1 MEIYIE
7 YALVEN
13 FLYDFILLALS
24 FAAVRVKVKWRW
36 LSVSAVVGAVFAV
49 GFPLLRLPSA
59 LSTAV
64 KIAMGALLCL
74 LPFGRLTKRKDGG
87 KYILVTLL
95 FFAFSFGFGGT
106 LLVVYGPLS
115 TGERVPSYLVFLGF
129 AILSAVGVWLIKR
142 LYARRMLFGSIYT
155 CTLSIGE
162 KIFKADGFYDS
173 GNLAV
178 HKGLPVCFLST
189 EIFYDIFGE
198 EIAFGGATY
207 EKISFSTVSGTKRA
221 TACLGEVEIGLKKG
235 ETMIKQVYFSPSP
248 NMVLREYPL
257 LLNSRIFEELSNI
270 NKRVGE
276 RL

>member
-24 FAAVRVKVKWRW
+24 FAAARVQVKWRW

-49 GFPLLRLPSA
+49 GFPLLRLQSA

-95 FFAFSFGFGGT
+95 FFAFSFAFGGT

-115 TGERVPSYLVFLGF
+115 KGEKVPSYLIFIGF
-129 AILSAVGVWLIKR
+129 VILSAWGVWLIKR
-142 LYARRMLFGSIYT
+142 LYARRMIFSRICP
-155 CTLSIGE
+155 CTLSMGE
-162 KIFKADGFYDS
+162 KYVRADGFYDS
-173 GNLAV
+173 GNLAE
-178 HKGLPVCFLST
+178 KNGLPVCFVSPAL
-189 EIFYDIFGE
+189 IFDLMG
-198 EIAFGGATY
+198 
-207 EKISFSTVSGTKRA
+207 EKILETRGQVCDEIQISTLAGEKTVPLYEGKIEVKMYGQTVSARA
-221 TACLGEVEIGLKKG
+221 YFASSAHMIG
-235 ETMIKQVYFSPSP
+235 
-248 NMVLREYPL
+248 REYAV
-257 LLNSRIFEELSNI
+257 LLNARLM
-270 NKRVGE
+270 E
-276 RL
+276 REREDAID